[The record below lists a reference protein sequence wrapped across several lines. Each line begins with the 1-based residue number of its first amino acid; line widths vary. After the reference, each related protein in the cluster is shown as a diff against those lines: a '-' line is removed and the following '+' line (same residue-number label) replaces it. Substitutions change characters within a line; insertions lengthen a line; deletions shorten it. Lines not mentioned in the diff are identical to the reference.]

1 MKSTPCFSFP
11 RRDEIVAVRLLA
23 VLPNGE
29 TRPAQVR
36 GACLDHPMLYVEGF
50 GGVECNWR
58 TADMMARVRRFPF
71 DPAQA

>member
-1 MKSTPCFSFP
+1 MKRTSCLPYP
-11 RRDEIVAVRLLA
+11 RRDEIVAIRLLA

-29 TRPAQVR
+29 VRTAQVR

-71 DPAQA
+71 DPAQV